1 MFGSQRAAIS
11 NCKQSMRMNPQTVI
25 GNWSASSRNLDFEF
39 FFCTRLFFQFVTSSN
54 FRPRI
59 FFFHRKSNYRKV
71 ELEFFWSGSIKYNF
85 RIIFCKSRLIFCFW
99 NNISLSGYFDRN
111 GTPYLCSA
119 LKILAQDQ
127 SSWHGSN
134 YHRDYVIY
142 KADISSVSPLLE
154 VIRSYVMSW

>member
-25 GNWSASSRNLDFEF
+25 GNWSASSRNLDLKSRLRIF

-59 FFFHRKSNYRKV
+59 FFSIGSRIIEKWNSN
-71 ELEFFWSGSIKYNF
+71 FFWSGSIKYNF

-111 GTPYLCSA
+111 GTPYASNGNPFKGSCQDLANKKQPIQSGQTANYCSC
-119 LKILAQDQ
+119 
-127 SSWHGSN
+127 
-134 YHRDYVIY
+134 
-142 KADISSVSPLLE
+142 
-154 VIRSYVMSW
+154 